1 MTLENYLDLQM
12 LSEMAK
18 QDGQNCQPKDRLV
31 QDGHK
36 AEDLGSSIQDL
47 GNKVSSLP
55 NLVDTELELDPT
67 M

>member
-1 MTLENYLDLQM
+1 MI
-12 LSEMAK
+12 SEMAK
-18 QDGQNCQPKDRLV
+18 QDGQNSQPQDQLV

-55 NLVDTELELDPT
+55 NLVDAELGLDPK